1 MRRIFKLRNLI
12 FLAAAAGLAALL
24 VSQQSVLDRNIE
36 RNKTLEDEIRV
47 AEQKLEE
54 LEEEKSLLG
63 SDESVERKARED
75 LGYVKSD
82 ETAFVREE

>member
-36 RNKTLEDEIRV
+36 RNKTLEDEIRF
-47 AEQKLEE
+47 AEQKIEE
-54 LEEEKSLLG
+54 LE
-63 SDESVERKARED
+63 
-75 LGYVKSD
+75 
-82 ETAFVREE
+82 

>member
-12 FLAAAAGLAALL
+12 FLAAAAGLATLL

-54 LEEEKSLLG
+54 LEEEKSILG
-63 SDESVERKARED
+63 SDEYVERKARED

-82 ETAFVREE
+82 ETVFVREE

>member
-82 ETAFVREE
+82 ETVFVREE

>member
-54 LEEEKSLLG
+54 LEEEKSILG
-63 SDESVERKARED
+63 SDEYVERKARED

-82 ETAFVREE
+82 ETVFVREE